1 MEQNKLVVGIV
12 GKVGSGKS
20 TVSSILNERFGFHHI
35 DVDRFGHTA
44 LGHEEKAL
52 LAGFGDGILGADG
65 KIDRKKLGDIVF
77 SSPDRLLFLNSVVHP
92 RMKKEIVEFIGQ
104 SQENRFV
111 IDGALLFEIGLD
123 EVCDF
128 IITVEAPDRDILKRV
143 EKYRNWDIGKAKK
156 VLASQEYLK
165 FLKEKTDFLIF
176 NNGDIDKLMKQ
187 IEFFIH
193 IVL

>member
-1 MEQNKLVVGIV
+1 MEPGKMVIGIV

-20 TVSSILNERFGFHHI
+20 TVASILNERFGFHHI
-35 DVDRFGHTA
+35 DVDHFGHLA
-44 LGHEEKAL
+44 LEKEEKS
-52 LAGFGDGILGADG
+52 LAAAFGEGVRGNNGA
-65 KIDRKKLGDIVF
+65 IDRKKLGDIVF
-77 SSPDRLLFLNSVVHP
+77 SSPDKLLRLNSIVHP
-92 RMKKEIVEFIGQ
+92 RMKKEIADFIGLA
-104 SQENRFV
+104 SDTRFV

-123 EVCDF
+123 DICDF
-128 IITVEAPDRDILKRV
+128 IITVEAPDWEILDRV
-143 EKYRNWDIGKAKK
+143 HKYRGWECEKAKK

-176 NNGDIDKLMKQ
+176 NNGNREKLMKQ